1 MGSYIPADNGIHLSK
16 IILFLQIISQIPVR
30 ANVYYTQI
38 PVHHLTFDAQIPTHY
53 LAFNAQIP
61 IILISICDSST
72 HYSFHTLRFFICI
85 HAKDKIFL

>member
-30 ANVYYTQI
+30 ANVNST
-38 PVHHLTFDAQIPTHY
+38 QIPTHY
-53 LAFNAQIP
+53 LAFNTQIP

-72 HYSFHTLRFFICI
+72 HHSFHTLRFFICI
-85 HAKDKIFL
+85 HAMDKVFL